1 MNPSM
6 KKEDLRLV
14 CQRKGVSSK
23 ALRDDFIADESLSLF
38 ALKSFWQGFDA
49 PGSTLRGVV
58 IPKLPFSRPTD
69 PLSCERSSRDDR
81 AWFRYTLPQAVI
93 ETKQAAGRLIR
104 KSDDAG
110 VVILADRRLVT
121 KSYGKTVLNSLQSK
135 TVRICPTSEI
145 IASLSAMSGR

>member
-1 MNPSM
+1 MSARERACPP
-6 KKEDLRLV
+6 
-14 CQRKGVSSK
+14 K

-38 ALKSFWQGFDA
+38 ALKSFWQGYDA